1 MANPDSLEPTP
12 TATPTAEAEPAGNA
26 VDRPGRRLAG
36 WQFALIVVLYLAI
49 IQGIGLAIGVD
60 TSGSKSQF
68 PTTQAIVRGALV
80 PIGVSILFGAAVITW
95 LGWWKSVLHYR
106 VPVRRWV
113 RLVPVSM
120 LAVSI
125 LGFNYW
131 HLADQQA
138 SLVVSVLVLGVFV
151 GVGEE
156 LMFRGVGVQFFRR
169 AGFSEGKTALY
180 SSVVFGLVHVTNA
193 IHAGPSAIAQALI
206 VATSGYFFYL
216 CLRVGGT
223 ILLPMLVHGLWDTS
237 LFSGLTG
244 PEPAV
249 SVGAFLQV
257 LLQVTLIVVLLVRRR
272 RIEPAA
278 VPSPAPALP

>member
-1 MANPDSLEPTP
+1 MTNPDASGPA
-12 TATPTAEAEPAGNA
+12 TATPGGRPGGAPKAPAA
-26 VDRPGRRLAG
+26 GRRLAG
-36 WQFALIVVLYLAI
+36 WQFVVIVVVYLAI

-60 TSGSKSQF
+60 TSGSTSQF
-68 PTTQAIVRGALV
+68 PTTQAIVRNALV
-80 PIGVSILFGAAVITW
+80 PIGVSVLFGAAVVTW
-95 LGWWKSVLHYR
+95 LGWWQQVLHYH
-106 VPVRRWV
+106 VPVQRWV

-120 LAVSI
+120 LVVAL
-125 LGFNYW
+125 LGINYW

-138 SLVVSVLVLGVFV
+138 SLVVSLLVLGVFV

-169 AGFSEGKTALY
+169 AGFSEGRTALY
-180 SSVVFGLVHVTNA
+180 SSLVFGLVHVTNA
-193 IHAGPSAIAQALI
+193 IHAGPSAVVQALI

-237 LFSGLTG
+237 LFSGLSG

-249 SVGAFLQV
+249 SVGMFLQI
-257 LLQVTLIVVLLVRRR
+257 LLQITLIVVLAVRRH
-272 RIEPAA
+272 RIEPATLSA
-278 VPSPAPALP
+278 RA

>member
-1 MANPDSLEPTP
+1 VTNADASGPA
-12 TATPTAEAEPAGNA
+12 TATPGGRPGGAPTAPAE
-26 VDRPGRRLAG
+26 GRRLAG
-36 WQFALIVVLYLAI
+36 WQFAVILVVYLAI

-60 TSGSKSQF
+60 TSGSTSQF
-68 PTTQAIVRGALV
+68 PTTQAIVRNALV
-80 PIGVSILFGAAVITW
+80 PIGASVLFGAAVVTW
-95 LGWWKSVLHYR
+95 LGWWKQVLHYR
-106 VPVRRWV
+106 VPVQRWV

-120 LAVSI
+120 LVVAL
-125 LGFNYW
+125 LGINYW

-138 SLVVSVLVLGVFV
+138 SLVVSLLVLGVFV

-169 AGFSEGKTALY
+169 AGFSEGRTALY
-180 SSVVFGLVHVTNA
+180 SSLVFGLVHVSNA
-193 IHAGPSAIAQALI
+193 IHAGPSAVLQALI

-237 LFSGLTG
+237 LISGLTG

-249 SVGAFLQV
+249 SVGMFLQI
-257 LLQVTLIVVLLVRRR
+257 LLQITLIVVLVVRRHKV
-272 RIEPAA
+272 EPAA
-278 VPSPAPALP
+278 LTARA